1 MQLLDSEEANL
12 VWKRYQKKI
21 KKKKTHFIKT
31 PYRLNQSFKYPHLDN
46 IILTKRTKKKGIGKQ
61 GKDYYEDEG
70 GNIYLYCYLCEKIK
84 QMNSDNFYK
93 QHTLTLGYR
102 VPCKSC
108 IKLIQKFK
116 RDTNP
121 ELRERMAEQA
131 KQWQEENKERR
142 NETQR
147 ISRSKRMEDPEYR
160 KKRNE
165 YHSKYLQNHRKN
177 NPAYKIAG
185 NVSRSVRI
193 AISRITGGKG
203 SKGGKTFEHLP
214 YTPQEL
220 TEHLESQFDQ
230 KMSWDN
236 YGTYWHIDHI
246 KPQAMF
252 PYTSVKDENFLK
264 AWALDNLQPLEASE
278 NLKKSS
284 IYEGEKKYYKNHY
297 DDKKL

>member
-1 MQLLDSEEANL
+1 MCYNGDRSKIVPRAIDGRKVCSKKDCARAGQWQLISNFNAHSITKDGLRSAC
-12 VWKRYQKKI
+12 KKC
-21 KKKKTHFIKT
+21 
-31 PYRLNQSFKYPHLDN
+31 LS
-46 IILTKRTKKKGIGKQ
+46 
-61 GKDYYEDEG
+61 
-70 GNIYLYCYLCEKIK
+70 
-84 QMNSDNFYK
+84 K
-93 QHTLTLGYR
+93 QHRKYR
-102 VPCKSC
+102 NQEG
-108 IKLIQKFK
+108 IKEK
-116 RDTNP
+116 
-121 ELRERMAEQA
+121 MAEQA

-142 NETQR
+142 NKTQR
-147 ISRSKRMEDPEYR
+147 NYRNKRMEDPEYR
-160 KKRNE
+160 KKHNE
-165 YHSKYLQNHRKN
+165 YHYKYLQNHRKN

-193 AISRITGGKG
+193 AISRVVGGKG

-220 TEHLESQFDQ
+220 TEHIESQFDQ

-264 AWALDNLQPLEASE
+264 AWELDNLQPLEASE

-297 DDKKL
+297 DDKK